1 MSRKANKPI
10 PIPAGVTV
18 IVKDAV
24 VMVKGPKGELSQ
36 PLHPL
41 VRVVSEANDVV
52 VSVVHPDDKLERALW
67 GTFGSLIRNMLIGV
81 TNGYTKQL
89 EINGVG
95 YQFEVSGQKL
105 NIKAGFSH
113 PVSIPI
119 PTAVIVKQTKNV
131 ITLTSHDKQLL
142 GQVAA
147 DIRKVRKPE
156 PYKGKGIK
164 YSDETIMRKQGKQAG
179 SN

>member
-10 PIPAGVTV
+10 TIPSGVTV
-18 IVKDAV
+18 TVQANQV
-24 VMVKGPKGELSQ
+24 TVKGPKGELIQ
-36 PLHPL
+36 ELHPL
-41 VRVVSEANDVV
+41 VKLVIQENAVV
-52 VSVVHPDDKLERALW
+52 VTVANPENKTERALW
-67 GTFGSLIRNMLIGV
+67 GTFGALVRNMLQGV
-81 TNGYTKQL
+81 TEGYTKQL

-105 NIKAGFSH
+105 TIKAGFSH
-113 PVSIPI
+113 PVAVTIPE
-119 PTAVIVKQTKNV
+119 AVAIKQTKNV
-131 ITLTSHDKQLL
+131 ITLSSHDKHLL

-147 DIRKVRKPE
+147 NIRSVRKPE

-164 YSDETIMRKQGKQAG
+164 YSNEVIARKQGKQAG